1 MGKFDKIEQS
11 EEYQTVKR
19 VGDTHQQDKLPM
31 KDKADSFKVKKE
43 LDAVSPDMLMNRCKQ
58 EKDGEKH
65 ILLVFYTNT
74 KGKGEWMRIAMPKF
88 RARKYKS
95 KEYFEVVDCRNGR
108 RKTFKRSSV
117 KTVKKCIERS
127 TGEWKKYNGIVDTAR
142 FK

>member
-1 MGKFDKIEQS
+1 MGIFDKIEQS

-19 VGDTHQQDKLPM
+19 VGDTHQHEKLPM
-31 KDKADSFKVKKE
+31 KDKADAFNVRKE
-43 LDAVSPDMLMNRCKQ
+43 LDTVTPDVLMNRCKQ

-65 ILLVFYTNT
+65 VLLVFYTNAN
-74 KGKGEWMRIAMPKF
+74 GKGEWMRIVMPKL

-95 KEYFEVVDCRNGR
+95 KEYFEVLDCRNGR
-108 RKTFKRSSV
+108 RKTFKRSRV
-117 KTVKKCIERS
+117 KTVRKCIERR